1 MFACRERL
9 DELGRLAGFRV
20 LRPLGAG
27 GMGLVFEAED
37 LALRRRIAL
46 KVMKPAF
53 AAVPKHRQRF
63 LREARAA
70 AALRHDHIIEI
81 YQVGED
87 NGVAFLAMPL
97 LAGGSL
103 ADCLSRQPVLA
114 LPYVLLIGREIAAG
128 LAAAHAAGVIHRD
141 IKPDNIWLEAP
152 ADCRMP
158 ESASRNPQLESGR
171 VKLLDFGLAR
181 VLEDDDGLSM
191 LGAVVGTP
199 GYIAP
204 EQAEGAVADAR
215 SDLFAFGCVLYLMS
229 TGHEPF
235 PGATR
240 TARLAAAVHHQPLPP
255 HRVDPNVPQSL
266 SDLIMRL
273 LAKNPDARPQSAA
286 EVMAAMNLLADIDES
301 EYQGGAVLNSSTVG
315 TRSSGPQT
323 EFC

>member
-114 LPYVLLIGREIAAG
+114 LPDVLRIGREIAAG

-141 IKPDNIWLEAP
+141 IKPDNIWLEAL

-158 ESASRNPQLESGR
+158 ESASRNPQLASGR

-199 GYIAP
+199 GRCRASSP
-204 EQAEGAVADAR
+204 TP
-215 SDLFAFGCVLYLMS
+215 C
-229 TGHEPF
+229 
-235 PGATR
+235 R
-240 TARLAAAVHHQPLPP
+240 TAWKKTTTTWWSWKTCSTPRNSTSAGG
-255 HRVDPNVPQSL
+255 R
-266 SDLIMRL
+266 RC
-273 LAKNPDARPQSAA
+273 ARASCF
-286 EVMAAMNLLADIDES
+286 DFRR
-301 EYQGGAVLNSSTVG
+301 STPWWI
-315 TRSSGPQT
+315 S
-323 EFC
+323 